1 MKELLQRIHDVQDP
15 KVRAALMDMF
25 AAQLALAVVAASQQ
39 GEDDLEVGP
48 FLVNLIGNPLL
59 LETRID
65 TQKSVGPSVGNRV
78 TEIVLQLLE
87 PEGSAPRQ

>member
-65 TQKSVGPSVGNRV
+65 PQKSAGPSVGDRV
-78 TEIVLQLLE
+78 TEIALQLLE